1 VAPRRCEPL
10 KVLTTSRS
18 PAHHRVEVEDGRG
31 GVVRPAPRRRKE
43 DLRADIAERSPRCSR
58 ETAEAPA
65 KQTTSAASRGA
76 RARKSPGDNR
86 GEIDPRSWL
95 TPAHPGSSRLISAHL
110 GSSRLIS
117 AHLGSSRAVD
127 ELDPVGDA
135 VDGGVVP
142 REPQPRGVD
151 VDRDDVAARAR
162 KLDGVACPQTER
174 PLRLGA
180 TSHLRRSA
188 LVDGLAQRLE
198 APSLGRCSRAAL
210 L

>member
-1 VAPRRCEPL
+1 MQPRDSRGTSQTDHVGGQPRREGEE
-10 KVLTTSRS
+10 VAWGQQRRDRS
-18 PAHHRVEVEDGRG
+18 
-31 GVVRPAPRRRKE
+31 
-43 DLRADIAERSPRCSR
+43 
-58 ETAEAPA
+58 
-65 KQTTSAASRGA
+65 
-76 RARKSPGDNR
+76 
-86 GEIDPRSWL
+86 EIL
-95 TPAHPGSSRLISAHL
+95 AHPGSSRLIPAHP